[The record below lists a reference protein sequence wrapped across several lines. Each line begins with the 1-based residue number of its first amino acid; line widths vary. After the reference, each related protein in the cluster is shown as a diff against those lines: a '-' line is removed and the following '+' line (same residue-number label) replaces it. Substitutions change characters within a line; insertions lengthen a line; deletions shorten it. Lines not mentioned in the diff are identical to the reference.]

1 MHVQEESGKQIHA
14 WLRDE
19 NGRDPDA
26 LLDRLDALY
35 RGSNPAGK
43 E

>member
-1 MHVQEESGKQIHA
+1 MHVQEESGKLIHA

-19 NGRDPDA
+19 VGQDPDD

-35 RGSNPAGK
+35 RSTNPAGK